1 MINTSNFSKA
11 KDLLKKEKNPKIVLA
26 QDEEFNRKMLERANF
41 DILLSP
47 EKNTSNTTIRSI
59 DSGLNHVLCK
69 IASKRGI
76 RIGIDLENL
85 RNLENKQKAIILE
98 KIIQNIKLCRKYKV
112 QLALKGI
119 KDKSDSFAFLLSL
132 GSSTEQASKA
142 LTF

>member
-11 KDLLKKEKNPKIVLA
+11 KDLLKKEEKPKIVLA
-26 QDEEFNRKMLERANF
+26 QNLEFNRKMLEKAEF

-47 EKNTSNTTIRSI
+47 ENNTSNTTIRSI

-69 IASKRGI
+69 IAAKKSI
-76 RIGIDLENL
+76 RIGIDLEHL
-85 RNLENKQKAIILE
+85 RNLEKKQKAIILE

-112 QLALKGI
+112 QLAIKGI
-119 KDKSDSFAFLLSL
+119 RDKLDSHAFLLSL
-132 GSSTEQASKA
+132 GASTEQASKA